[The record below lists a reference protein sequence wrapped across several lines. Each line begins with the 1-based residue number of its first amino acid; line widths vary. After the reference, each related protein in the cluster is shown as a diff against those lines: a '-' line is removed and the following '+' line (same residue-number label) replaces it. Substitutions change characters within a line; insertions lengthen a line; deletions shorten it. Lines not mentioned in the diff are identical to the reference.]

1 MSSTAGKDHARGVRL
16 TAHSIDSPE
25 AMPSLHDVIAARE
38 HVYRHLQPTPLRHY
52 PALSELVGAEIWVK
66 HENYQPTG
74 AFKVRGG
81 LNLVATM
88 PEEERA
94 GGLFTASTGNHGQSI
109 AYAAQTHGVQAN
121 VFVPIGANPGK
132 IAAMRAMNTNVVE
145 FGHDFDEAREEALRQ
160 SESKGGRFV
169 GPADEP
175 LICGVGTY
183 TLELIEALPRVDTI
197 IVPFGCG
204 SGASSVC
211 IVAKAIN
218 PAIEV
223 IAVQSAQAPA
233 MQKSWQSGH
242 AVTAPMETFAEGI
255 ATRVPMENTQ
265 RIIRK
270 HLDDFVLV
278 DDTDIKR
285 AIVHYLEHARTLAE
299 GAGAVPLAAALQLR
313 DRLAGKK
320 VALILSGGNLALY
333 RLKEIIADYKQD
345 SE

>member
-16 TAHSIDSPE
+16 TAHALDIE
-25 AMPSLHDVIAARE
+25 GAMPSLRDVIAARA

-52 PALSELVGAEIWVK
+52 PALSDLVGADIWLK

-94 GGLFTASTGNHGQSI
+94 GGIFTASTGNHGQSI
-109 AYAAQTHGVQAN
+109 SYGAQTYGVQAN
-121 VFVPIGANPGK
+121 VFVPKGANPGK
-132 IAAMRAMNTNVVE
+132 VASMRAMGANVVE
-145 FGHDFDEAREEALRQ
+145 FGNDFDEAREEALRKA
-160 SESKGGRFV
+160 EEKGGRFV
-169 GPADEP
+169 GPTDEP

-183 TLELIEALPRVDTI
+183 TLELIESLPDVDTI

-204 SGASSVC
+204 SGTSSVC

-223 IAVQSAQAPA
+223 IAVQSAQAPS
-233 MQKSWQSGH
+233 MQMSWKAGH
-242 AVTAPMETFAEGI
+242 SIEDKMETFAEGI
-255 ATRVPMENTQ
+255 ATRVPMEDTQ

-270 HLDDFVLV
+270 HLDDFILV
-278 DDTDIKR
+278 DDSDIKR
-285 AIVHYLEHARTLAE
+285 AIVHLLEHARTLVE
-299 GAGAVPLAAALQLR
+299 GAGAAPLAAALQLK

-333 RLKEIIADYKQD
+333 RLREILA
-345 SE
+345 ELGG

>member
-1 MSSTAGKDHARGVRL
+1 MSSTAGKDHARGVKL
-16 TAHSIDSPE
+16 TAQSIDTDSGI
-25 AMPSLHDVIAARE
+25 PSLHDVIAARE

-52 PALSELVGAEIWVK
+52 PALSDLVGTDIWVK

-109 AYAAQTHGVQAN
+109 SFGAKTHGIQAN
-121 VFVPIGANPGK
+121 VFVPVRANPGK
-132 IAAMRAMNTNVVE
+132 VASMRAMGANVVE
-145 FGHDFDEAREEALRQ
+145 FGADFDEAREGALQTAENR
-160 SESKGGRFV
+160 GGRFV
-169 GPADEP
+169 GPTDEP

-183 TLELIEALPRVDTI
+183 TLELIEALPDVDTI

-204 SGASSVC
+204 SGTSSVC

-233 MQKSWQSGH
+233 MQQSWKAGH
-242 AVTAPMETFAEGI
+242 SVEAQMETFAEGI
-255 ATRVPMENTQ
+255 ATRVPVENTQ

-270 HLDDFVLV
+270 HLDEFVLV
-278 DDTDIKR
+278 DDEAIR
-285 AIVHYLEHARTLAE
+285 AAIVHYLEHARTLAE
-299 GAGAVPLAAALQLR
+299 GAGAAPLAAAIQLR
-313 DRLAGKK
+313 EQLAGKK

-333 RLKEIIADYKQD
+333 RLKEIMAAH
-345 SE
+345 EE